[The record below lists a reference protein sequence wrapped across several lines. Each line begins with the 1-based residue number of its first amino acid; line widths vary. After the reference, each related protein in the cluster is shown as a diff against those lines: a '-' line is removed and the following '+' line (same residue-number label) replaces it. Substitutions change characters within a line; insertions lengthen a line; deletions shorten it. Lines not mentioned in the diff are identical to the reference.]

1 MGKFIDLDTGLPA
14 LWARVKSYVGKG
26 MPGGV
31 AQLDSNGHIPSSQ
44 LPSYVDDVLE
54 YESNKD
60 FPSVGESGKIYVSTS
75 TNVTYR
81 WSGSAYVPIGSD
93 LALGE
98 TSSTAFRGDYGK
110 AAYTHSVTNK
120 GIEIQNGLYK
130 ITTNAEGHVTEAT
143 EVEKDD
149 ILELGISSPTKL
161 SELEN
166 DKGYVSTEGGE
177 VTGEV
182 SFKNIFLVDDVTGVK
197 YKLGVSSGRLYI
209 ESDESASL
217 VGSAIVGKSLVGEPD
232 KSASLVGTAIVG
244 EALVDLE

>member
-1 MGKFIDLDTGLPA
+1 MGKFIDLEIGLPA
-14 LWARVKSYVGKG
+14 LWSRVKSYVGKG

-60 FPSVGESGKIYVSTS
+60 FPSMGESGKIYVSTS

-81 WSGSAYVPIGSD
+81 WSGSTYVPIGSD

-110 AAYTHSVTNK
+110 EAYTHAVTNK

-130 ITTNAEGHVTEAT
+130 ITTNAEGHITNAT
-143 EVEKDD
+143 EVDKDD
-149 ILELGISSPTKL
+149 ILDLGISSPTKL

-166 DKGYVSTEGGE
+166 DKGYVSTDGGE

-209 ESDESASL
+209 EPDELASLVGSAIVGEALVGEPDESASL
-217 VGSAIVGKSLVGEPD
+217 VGSAIVGEALVGE
-232 KSASLVGTAIVG
+232 
-244 EALVDLE
+244 